1 MNSTIKHISLIF
13 TVMTISILLIINC
26 GGDSSNNPTAPAA
39 EITVSIS
46 PFTVT
51 LEPGGTQQFSVTI
64 SGTED
69 TAVTWIV
76 ENDIGT
82 ITQNG
87 LYTAP
92 SIISGQSV
100 TAIVKVISNADATKE
115 GVSTVTI
122 SKPPVELSTIAQDGY
137 NTPQYMKSTGEEA
150 LALGAEAV
158 WQASLINGGQTL
170 ITTGTLTQTAVN
182 SDNFTYSAS
191 PNDKLVV
198 KFSNGTTVD
207 FLISKMDGDFNS
219 NSENFLQ
226 QPHEFQITMQISD
239 GTDIEIYSYQN
250 NGQKL
255 GTLKGSVVYKNK
267 TWQVDIDLQGT
278 YSFDV
283 GSGSS
288 YENEEQISGTLSS
301 TDFSMTMNEYYHYQ
315 SIYVDNFVENVE
327 RRSNST
333 WVQNNTT
340 YALKD
345 VVIRKAFFNSKPS
358 ELDSYWIVQGSL
370 LENNVQIG
378 QIISGTET
386 GYLKIWMQLA
396 DENVLLEQYLLN

>member
-1 MNSTIKHISLIF
+1 MNSSIKHISLIL

-26 GGDSSNNPTAPAA
+26 GGDSSNNPTSPAA
-39 EITVSIS
+39 EITVTIS
-46 PFTVT
+46 PTTVT

-92 SIISGQSV
+92 VMISGQSV
-100 TAIVKVISNADATKE
+100 TATVKVISNADATKE
-115 GVSTVTI
+115 GTSTVTI
-122 SKPPVELSTIAQDGY
+122 AKPPVELSTIAQDGY
-137 NTPQYMKSTGEEA
+137 NAPQYMKSTGEEA

-198 KFSNGTTVD
+198 KFANGTTVS
-207 FLISKMDGDFNS
+207 FLVTKMDGDFSS
-219 NSENFLQ
+219 NSENFIQ

-255 GTLKGSVVYKNK
+255 GSLKGAVVYENK
-267 TWQVDIDLQGT
+267 TWQVDIDLQGS

-378 QIISGTET
+378 QIIAGTET